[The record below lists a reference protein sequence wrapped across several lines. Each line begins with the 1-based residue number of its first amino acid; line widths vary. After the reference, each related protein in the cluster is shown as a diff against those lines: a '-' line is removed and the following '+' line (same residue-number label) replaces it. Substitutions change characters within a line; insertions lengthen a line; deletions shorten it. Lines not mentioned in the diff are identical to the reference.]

1 MSTRVT
7 SMRRTET
14 LIPLV
19 GNGHAKHATKN
30 GDYAAEYAAIGRSQA
45 VIEFQMDG
53 TILHANENFLSAM
66 GYSLEEVKGKHHGMF
81 VEEAYRSSGEYREFW
96 AKLNRGEFVAGE
108 FKRVAKGGREVWIQA
123 SYNPILDST
132 NKPYKVVKF
141 ASDITKQ
148 KVANAD
154 FTAQIAAIGKS
165 QAVIEF
171 QMDGM
176 IMQANENFLKTLGY
190 SLDEIKG
197 KHHSM
202 FVDSAYRTSNEYR
215 EFWAKLNRGEY
226 VAGEFKR
233 IGRAGNEIW
242 ISASYNPI
250 LDLNGK
256 PCKVVKFASDV
267 TERKSVVD
275 KVAVYLDRVSKG
287 DIPTKITDNY
297 SGDFNVI
304 KNNLNTVIDNVN
316 ALVADAEMLAKAAG
330 EGNLSTR
337 ADASRHQGKYRQMIE
352 GVNQTLDSVVVPLRD
367 VSSSLGQMAKGD
379 LTAAM
384 TATYVGDFKALSDD
398 VNAVVKQV
406 RTAIQ
411 KIAENTDSLVA
422 ASEELTA
429 TSRQMNTNADE
440 TSAQSAV
447 VAQSSEQVSR
457 NLQTVATATE
467 EMGATIKE
475 IAKNTTESA
484 RIASEAVSTAQST
497 NVTVTKLGES
507 SAEIGHVIK
516 VITSIA
522 QQTNLLALNATI
534 EAARAGE
541 AGKGFAVVAN
551 EVKELAKQT
560 AKATEDISRKIEA
573 IQTDSKGAVEAIAAI
588 GGIIGKVNEISNTIA
603 TAVQEQDVTT
613 NEMTRSVTEAARG
626 AGEIAKNIVGVTD
639 VAKSTSHGAS
649 DTFKA
654 SQELAKLAGQLHEL
668 TTQFKY

>member
-1 MSTRVT
+1 
-7 SMRRTET
+7 
-14 LIPLV
+14 
-19 GNGHAKHATKN
+19 
-30 GDYAAEYAAIGRSQA
+30 
-45 VIEFQMDG
+45 
-53 TILHANENFLSAM
+53 
-66 GYSLEEVKGKHHGMF
+66 
-81 VEEAYRSSGEYREFW
+81 
-96 AKLNRGEFVAGE
+96 
-108 FKRVAKGGREVWIQA
+108 
-123 SYNPILDST
+123 
-132 NKPYKVVKF
+132 
-141 ASDITKQ
+141 
-148 KVANAD
+148 
-154 FTAQIAAIGKS
+154 
-165 QAVIEF
+165 
-171 QMDGM
+171 
-176 IMQANENFLKTLGY
+176 
-190 SLDEIKG
+190 
-197 KHHSM
+197 
-202 FVDSAYRTSNEYR
+202 
-215 EFWAKLNRGEY
+215 
-226 VAGEFKR
+226 
-233 IGRAGNEIW
+233 
-242 ISASYNPI
+242 
-250 LDLNGK
+250 
-256 PCKVVKFASDV
+256 
-267 TERKSVVD
+267 
-275 KVAVYLDRVSKG
+275 
-287 DIPTKITDNY
+287 
-297 SGDFNVI
+297 
-304 KNNLNTVIDNVN
+304 
-316 ALVADAEMLAKAAG
+316 
-330 EGNLSTR
+330 
-337 ADASRHQGKYRQMIE
+337 MIE
-352 GVNQTLDSVVVPLRD
+352 GVNQTLDAVVVPLRD
-367 VSSSLGQMAKGD
+367 VSASLGQMAKGD

-384 TATYVGDFKALSDD
+384 TNTYVGDFKGLSDD

-447 VAQSSEQVSR
+447 VAQSSEQVSK

-475 IAKNTTESA
+475 IAKNTTEFA

-507 SAEIGHVIK
+507 SAEIGQVIK

-588 GGIIGKVNEISNTIA
+588 GGIIGKVNDISNTIA